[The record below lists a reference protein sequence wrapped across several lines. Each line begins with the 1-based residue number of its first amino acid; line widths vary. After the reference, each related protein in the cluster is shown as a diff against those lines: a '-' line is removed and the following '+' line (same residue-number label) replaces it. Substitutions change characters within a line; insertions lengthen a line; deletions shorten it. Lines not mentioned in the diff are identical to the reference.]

1 MRLIDANKIG
11 LTDFEILMCN
21 GDYKEG
27 LEMILQKIEDAPTID
42 AVPVVRCRDCKY
54 YMKSNEQCE
63 LVDTRLKFY
72 STHKRW
78 TEESFCSWGERK
90 DGDVDG

>member
-1 MRLIDANKIG
+1 MSDYISREAAVDAMRIIHNPNTARAVMSVVALRE
-11 LTDFEILMCN
+11 LTAADVVEL
-21 GDYKEG
+21 
-27 LEMILQKIEDAPTID
+27 
-42 AVPVVRCRDCKY
+42 VRCRDCKY

-78 TEESFCSWGERK
+78 TEESFCSWGKRK
-90 DGDVDG
+90 DGSDNA